1 MSVQTEKA
9 KANPNMWYYINSVV
23 CVVLMVGFRFLPT
36 FGQVTPYGME
46 VLGIFFGAIYGWLY
60 LAFIFRD
67 APFGLFSVRYHHR
80 CVC

>member
-9 KANPNMWYYINSVV
+9 KANPNPNMWYYINSVV

-46 VLGIFFGAIYGWLY
+46 VLGIFFGPFTVGVR
-60 LAFIFRD
+60 LALS
-67 APFGLFSVRYHHR
+67 GLHF
-80 CVC
+80 